1 MDFQTRKVIR
11 AKCAAGTTSASGLPC
26 AAGVVDHITSY
37 ETDPTTGKTR
47 EVAYY
52 TSYPSDYNP
61 DDTVE
66 VGVPLYNQNGV
77 AGSVPTEIA
86 TATPAP
92 SGNPGVD
99 ALLSDPSVWPSSTDL
114 INAGESLLTNAAVGA
129 VRSVGQ
135 TLYVGGSILFQ
146 TATGVE
152 VPTIPKIPDILQYQN
167 SMQETFGPAL
177 VTAATLGA
185 GAEVSATPI
194 VSTAADGST
203 AATIVTD
210 TGVVTKAAT
219 ALSPVADAG
228 TGSASVDSL
237 FGKTFQGPDVSHLA
251 GLQNGK
257 VGEQVG
263 LQTMEQETGLG
274 FSPLQNNSNQ
284 GADGVAIDPNTKTIW
299 VAEVKSSQNG
309 VDAAASAQ
317 GDPEAKLQKWVDL
330 SLSKTNPWG
339 AQPDSNSALAKSIQQ
354 AIRDGYQVNG
364 VEVQV
369 GVPSPGTTGSTQI
382 SIHPWT
388 K

>member
-1 MDFQTRKVIR
+1 VDFQTRKVIR

-152 VPTIPKIPDILQYQN
+152 VPTIPKIPDILQHQN
-167 SMQETFGPAL
+167 SMQKDFGSAL
-177 VTAATLGA
+177 LTGITLGL
-185 GAEVSATPI
+185 GGEATAIPSI
-194 VSTAADGST
+194 LSSVEDASTVESVATGIKGVASVPASTAESGGTIARDT
-203 AATIVTD
+203 A
-210 TGVVTKAAT
+210 
-219 ALSPVADAG
+219 
-228 TGSASVDSL
+228 
-237 FGKTFQGPDVSHLA
+237 
-251 GLQNGK
+251 
-257 VGEQVG
+257 
-263 LQTMEQETGLG
+263 
-274 FSPLQNNSNQ
+274 
-284 GADGVAIDPNTKTIW
+284 
-299 VAEVKSSQNG
+299 
-309 VDAAASAQ
+309 
-317 GDPEAKLQKWVDL
+317 
-330 SLSKTNPWG
+330 
-339 AQPDSNSALAKSIQQ
+339 AKSIG
-354 AIRDGYQVNG
+354 DLLMPNG
-364 VEVQV
+364 ELLGTVQK
-369 GVPSPGTTGSTQI
+369 GATPNHSCP
-382 SIHPWT
+382 